1 MDVKT
6 IADGLWDAV
15 TLGLVA
21 SVVTTFSMWVKEFL
35 ARVRAWWEMRRNPYA
50 FAGARL
56 HEWRDAANRPVIGA
70 CAVKD
75 MGLGRIVLRDEQSP
89 RVVVLTNRE
98 FQAGHALWDVGAN
111 HAP

>member
-35 ARVRAWWEMRRNPYA
+35 ARVRAWWEMRRNPTPSPA
-50 FAGARL
+50 PGCTSGAMPPTAGYR
-56 HEWRDAANRPVIGA
+56 A
-70 CAVKD
+70 CAV
-75 MGLGRIVLRDEQSP
+75 R
-89 RVVVLTNRE
+89 TW
-98 FQAGHALWDVGAN
+98 AGPHRPAG
-111 HAP
+111 